1 LFDKG
6 GIQKIPSI
14 VHLWHDIK
22 YPKATPIKLRV
33 KDRTSKIL
41 EHRRDIYNF
50 NESRE
55 KSTRNAQKFCG
66 Q

>member
-1 LFDKG
+1 KTS
-6 GIQKIPSI
+6 SI
-14 VHLWHDIK
+14 VHLWHDIG

-41 EHRRDIYNF
+41 EHRRDNYNF
-50 NESRE
+50 KECRN
-55 KSTRNAQKFCG
+55 KSTRNAQKFCW